1 MNLLS
6 FRNIKE
12 VEHVRQSV
20 ESKVGRYDFPLW
32 IGMRRNRSEDES
44 YEYFDYY
51 PEENLD
57 NKFKWIDEP
66 DNSFK
71 NWNDRE
77 PSGSWGHES
86 EECVEMKNTG
96 KFNDINCDNYLKPYG
111 CSGHETFDT
120 TITTAPTAGENPSVV
135 VSTTSSDF
143 EVVSPKQTVS
153 SSIIIGVS
161 RSTTK
166 EQSLKPK
173 EPARVAPKIKLGIN
187 TSG

>member
-1 MNLLS
+1 MTLCLSKLPTCQFIVNIFCKLL
-6 FRNIKE
+6 FE
-12 VEHVRQSV
+12 VYHI
-20 ESKVGRYDFPLW
+20 FAA
-32 IGMRRNRSEDES
+32 
-44 YEYFDYY
+44 
-51 PEENLD
+51 
-57 NKFKWIDEP
+57 
-66 DNSFK
+66 
-71 NWNDRE
+71 
-77 PSGSWGHES
+77 
-86 EECVEMKNTG
+86 
-96 KFNDINCDNYLKPYG
+96 
-111 CSGHETFDT
+111 FDT
-120 TITTAPTAGENPSVV
+120 TITTAPNAGENPSVV

>member
-1 MNLLS
+1 MTLCLSKLPTCQFIVNIFCKLL
-6 FRNIKE
+6 FEVNII
-12 VEHVRQSV
+12 
-20 ESKVGRYDFPLW
+20 F
-32 IGMRRNRSEDES
+32 
-44 YEYFDYY
+44 FAA
-51 PEENLD
+51 
-57 NKFKWIDEP
+57 
-66 DNSFK
+66 
-71 NWNDRE
+71 
-77 PSGSWGHES
+77 
-86 EECVEMKNTG
+86 
-96 KFNDINCDNYLKPYG
+96 
-111 CSGHETFDT
+111 FDT

-143 EVVSPKQTVS
+143 EVVSSKQTVS